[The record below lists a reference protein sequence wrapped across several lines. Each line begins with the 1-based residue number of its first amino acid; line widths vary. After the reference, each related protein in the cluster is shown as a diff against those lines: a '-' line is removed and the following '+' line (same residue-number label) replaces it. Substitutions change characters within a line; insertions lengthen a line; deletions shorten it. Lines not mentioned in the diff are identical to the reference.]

1 MCNRASPQSSKH
13 VKFEFM
19 YFWIK
24 WQPIARVMILSLY
37 ITYSFDYGSQ
47 SQSYDEVDI
56 GDWK

>member
-1 MCNRASPQSSKH
+1 
-13 VKFEFM
+13 M